1 MADAR
6 GGPRQGAVGGRYPN
20 RSDMTAPGQAIT
32 PSNLPPSQAY
42 GQGVQQARG
51 LAAVPAGSPPSPAAG
66 GGGGQQVALAP
77 GDVPSLRDP
86 TANPDEPV
94 TAGLPLGPGAGPEAL
109 NVTAT
114 DSPELAILRS
124 LYLEY
129 PNPDIRRLMAFLEET
144 LQF

>member
-6 GGPRQGAVGGRYPN
+6 GGPRQGTPGSRYPN
-20 RSDMTAPGQAIT
+20 RTDLRAPGRQIT

-51 LAAVPAGSPPSPAAG
+51 LRVTPTATTPPTSGGNPATQMAPLQP
-66 GGGGQQVALAP
+66 GQ
-77 GDVPSLRDP
+77 VPSLQDP

-94 TAGLPLGPGAGPEAL
+94 TAGLPSGPGVGPEAL
-109 NVTAT
+109 GITT
-114 DSPELAILRS
+114 YDSPELAIARA
-124 LYLEY
+124 LYLQY
-129 PNPDIRRLMAFLEET
+129 PNSDLRRYMAYLEDT